1 MKARTCVYC
10 GDELPLERQT
20 KLYCSDW
27 CQKQDQY
34 AKNRDP
40 YSVGATG
47 WREGL
52 LRKDGLPMMSV
63 EQDILELAEEHEE
76 DKFIVEDSF
85 ELALIIAEELPT
97 ARYSNGRVY
106 QGEGFS
112 RAFNRGFPSVLNNRK
127 NPKD

>member
-76 DKFIVEDSF
+76 DKLKKFKESTRGNPILNKLEKLQPGLFKVNFLFEEIFICP
-85 ELALIIAEELPT
+85 LI
-97 ARYSNGRVY
+97 
-106 QGEGFS
+106 
-112 RAFNRGFPSVLNNRK
+112 
-127 NPKD
+127 